1 MILKS
6 FSKINLS
13 LTVNRKL
20 KKNRLHDIQSYFCLI
35 DLCDLIKI
43 RKIKGRKDIVKFQGK
58 FAKFIKNKSNSII
71 KVLKILRE
79 KDLISEYYSVLVNK
93 RIPVF
98 AGMGGGTSNAVCL
111 IKYFTGNKINKNL
124 SSILDKK
131 IGSDLRL
138 FFHKQGFL
146 KNLKTINNFRRKF
159 RLYFLLVYPNIKCST
174 AYVYSKV
181 KKYSIKSQ
189 YSFSKIKDKSK
200 YIEFLANKDN
210 DLQSIVEKKYPNI
223 RCSTQYIYSKVRK
236 YSSKSKYSF
245 NKINDQNR
253 FIDFL
258 INKNN
263 DLQPIVENK
272 FPIIKKLI
280 IEIGQKKGCYF
291 SRITGSGSVCYG
303 VFKSEKTAK
312 AALNRIKLKYP
323 KYWLSVAKTI

>member
-79 KDLISEYYSVLVNK
+79 KGLISECYSVLVNK

-223 RCSTQYIYSKVRK
+223 
-236 YSSKSKYSF
+236 
-245 NKINDQNR
+245 
-253 FIDFL
+253 
-258 INKNN
+258 
-263 DLQPIVENK
+263 
-272 FPIIKKLI
+272 KKLI

-291 SRITGSGSVCYG
+291 SRMTGSGSVCYG
-303 VFKSEKTAK
+303 VFKSQKTAK
-312 AALNRIKLKYP
+312 AALNRVKLKYP